1 MRASSGI
8 GFLCGRN
15 TCRTGPDR
23 TEPEPLR
30 ERRRRSATI
39 GAVMVLASG
48 AVWQASAQEDA
59 PAAGDAAAEGTEI
72 DFDAMFDEE
81 IIEEPETSISDAE
94 GDGATELVDPLQAAE
109 VRWGGRFDFG
119 LDGAWRWDR
128 YEDVGTAAA
137 DSETL
142 AADAAATLF
151 FDARASETFRVFG
164 KAKVDYVPDPDDP
177 AGEAFLFDTQIFE
190 LFSDFQWGD
199 WVFFRAGKQ
208 RADWGVGRFFS
219 PADLISL
226 VTIDPN
232 EPDAEREGPVA
243 VKAQAPIGVHNA
255 YLYLLTDALQEPLDL
270 GVAARAEVVVGSV
283 EIGFGGLLQ
292 DALVPKGIV
301 TATAALGD
309 FDLFGELLIQR
320 GTERNLITEPGTLPA
335 DVVAAEDRD
344 DWFLSATV
352 GATYLTTDPNLIVT
366 AQYYYNPLG
375 YPDSELRDE
384 ALALSLLLPDPPIV
398 PLDILFFGTHYAA
411 AAVSWSDIADTD
423 LSTSV
428 SWVGNL
434 SDGSGTVSPS
444 LSWRLLDEVVAS
456 VGGAIGYGEAP
467 DETVESVSLT
477 ASLSLG
483 SGGF

>member
-1 MRASSGI
+1 MAWRRPKHSSRGGVRRAGAAAS
-8 GFLCGRN
+8 CGVAA
-15 TCRTGPDR
+15 
-23 TEPEPLR
+23 LL
-30 ERRRRSATI
+30 ATV
-39 GAVMVLASG
+39 G
-48 AVWQASAQEDA
+48 VWPGVAQEETDG
-59 PAAGDAAAEGTEI
+59 AGSADI
-72 DFDAMFDEE
+72 DFDAMFDAE
-81 IIEEPETSISDAE
+81 IIEEPVAPAADGE
-94 GDGATELVDPLQAAE
+94 GLIDPPVADPLQAAE
-109 VRWGGRFDFG
+109 LRWGGRFNFG
-119 LDGAWRWDR
+119 LDGAWGWDQ
-128 YEDVGTAAA
+128 YEDVGAVDA
-137 DSETL
+137 DSESL
-142 AADAAATLF
+142 ATDLGGTLF
-151 FDARASETFRVFG
+151 FDARPSETFRVFG
-164 KAKVDYVPDPDDP
+164 KLEVDYVPDPDDP
-177 AGEAFLFDTQIFE
+177 DGEAFHFDTGIFE

-232 EPDAEREGPVA
+232 DPDAEREGPVA

-255 YLYLLTDALQEPLDL
+255 YLYLLTDALQEPLDV
-270 GVAARAEVVVGSV
+270 GVAARAEVVVGSF

-292 DALVPKGIV
+292 DALVPKGMV

-309 FDLFGELLIQR
+309 FDLFGELLVQQ

-352 GATYLTTDPNLIVT
+352 GASYLLTDPSLIVM

-384 ALALSLLLPDPPIV
+384 ALALSLLPDPPIV
-398 PLDILFFGTHYAA
+398 PLDLLFFGTHYAA

-423 LSTSV
+423 ISASL

-434 SDGSGTVSPS
+434 SDGSGTVSPA
-444 LSWRLLDEVVAS
+444 LTWRLLDEVVAT
-456 VGGAIGYGEAP
+456 VGAAVAYGEASA
-467 DETVESVSLT
+467 ETVESVSLT